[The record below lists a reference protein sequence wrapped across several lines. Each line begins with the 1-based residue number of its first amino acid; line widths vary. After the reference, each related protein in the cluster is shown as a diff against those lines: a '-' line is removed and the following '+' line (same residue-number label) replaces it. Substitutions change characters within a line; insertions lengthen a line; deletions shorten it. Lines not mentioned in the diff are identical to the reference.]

1 MTDIMNNQAELSSLS
16 SWLGYLEKCHP
27 SEIELGLDRVAAVYK
42 RLKLDF
48 SHSKILLVGG
58 TNGKGTSC
66 RLLQAILSK
75 KGFCNGAYNSPH
87 LFDYKERIN
96 IDGRLLSEKA
106 HCLAFQQVE
115 QARYDGE
122 PIALTFFEMGTLA
135 ALVLLS
141 QSKLDYIILEVGL
154 GGRLDATN
162 VVEPSASLITTI
174 ALDHQDWLGTTR
186 ESIAYEKSGI
196 MRADKLTVCGDL
208 EPPVTVVECAE
219 KLGTKLI
226 LAQGDYQWTEQA
238 TSWSWQMSGCSH
250 TELHKPAMPIQNAS
264 AVLALL
270 TSLGLQLHSDEL
282 NDVFREFSLAGRW
295 QNLSKGKGL
304 PCVIYDVGHNPQASA
319 YLRQQIEA
327 KLDKGTR
334 CYVVAGMLKDK
345 SIADTFIELAGI
357 FEHWYLAD
365 VEGERGANSADLA
378 DAVPNI
384 TKKESYS
391 CHSSA
396 ALALEAAIAQA
407 NQDDFILVFG
417 SFWIASAIKSVI
429 EQY

>member
-1 MTDIMNNQAELSSLS
+1 MNKQVELSSLS
-16 SWLGYLEKCHP
+16 SWLEYLEKCHP

-75 KGFCNGAYNSPH
+75 QGFCNGAYNSPH
-87 LFDYKERIN
+87 LFDYKERVN

-106 HCLAFQQVE
+106 HCAAFQQVE
-115 QARYDGE
+115 QARHDGE
-122 PIALTFFEMGTLA
+122 IIALTFFEMGTLA

-141 QSKLDYIILEVGL
+141 QAKLDYIILEVGL

-196 MRADKLTVCGDL
+196 MRADKVTVCGDL
-208 EPPVTVVECAE
+208 EPPVTVGERAQNV
-219 KLGTKLI
+219 GTKLI
-226 LAQGDYQWTEQA
+226 LAQSDYQWTEQA
-238 TSWSWQMSGCSH
+238 ASWSWQMAE
-250 TELHKPAMPIQNAS
+250 TAYTDLHKPAMPIQNAS

-270 TSLGLQLHSDEL
+270 TSLGLKL
-282 NDVFREFSLAGRW
+282 NYDDLNVVLRDFNLAGRW
-295 QNLSKGKGL
+295 QNLSQGKAL
-304 PCVIYDVGHNPQASA
+304 PRVIYDVGHNPQASA
-319 YLRQQIEA
+319 YLRQQIEG

-334 CYVVAGMLKDK
+334 CYVVVGMLKDK
-345 SIADTFIELAGI
+345 AIADTFKELAGI

-365 VEGERGANSADLA
+365 VEGGRGASSADLA
-378 DAVPNI
+378 KAVPC
-384 TKKESYS
+384 TTQKESYS

-396 ALALEAAIAQA
+396 ATALESAIAQA